1 MKNDIPSTSNIPH
14 NAIIEGRE
22 KLSITGVLD
31 VESFDENEI
40 IAETTRGA
48 MIINGEDLRIEKLS
62 IETGDAVVEGLVCC
76 IEYSDKRGQKGSFWS
91 KIF

>member
-1 MKNDIPSTSNIPH
+1 MKNDIANAANIPH

-40 IAETTRGA
+40 IAETTRGT
-48 MIINGEDLRIEKLS
+48 MIINGEDLRVEKLS
-62 IETGDAVVEGLVCC
+62 IETGDAVIEGLVCC
-76 IEYSDKRGQKGSFWS
+76 IEYNDRKTRKESFWS